1 MLIGS
6 IVTDILDTIQSGIF
20 WLLLKLDA
28 IVYSFIDWI
37 YQIILML
44 ANGDILGNTNL
55 VDELINRLYIIVGV
69 IILFLVAYSLL
80 RSMVNPDEA
89 LKGKESPVKIVQN
102 VIISVVLIAV
112 IPYVFDFAMGF
123 QNSLLQ
129 QNTIGRLILGEGS
142 GENASSST
150 IDDGGFNIAISV
162 FQAFFQPNTSAGYC
176 TGNASIDQNYPD
188 CEDLVAE
195 IGAYNNFEEWWAN
208 DVIASKNLFAISE
221 ANTLVAQNKISYT
234 FIISTL
240 AGAFVV
246 FVLVSYCIDIAIRLV
261 KLAVFQLI
269 APLPILARIVPKEDT
284 KKIFSNWLKAT
295 ISTYVEVFIRLGI
308 LFFAVF
314 IIDLVVG
321 NFNTIFNTMGNN
333 LGNVNPVLVLIA
345 QALVILGII
354 LFVKQ
359 LPGIIKDITGLDGGK
374 YSMFGGIKQGLSAIG
389 AMGALGTGA
398 VRGFTTG
405 FDKDHK
411 VRSVFGGVKN
421 GLTAGSRGFVSALGK
436 DYKNV
441 RDLKRN
447 TSAAVNEAIDR
458 QRRKASKKLMEKQEL
473 EEWREQH
480 PNDRNLPNILYKA
493 TSKAHKGVHDIGTG
507 VLDWATAGG
516 LDALKQKR
524 DQIAE
529 VQKAMAQTVSMAKGE
544 VEKIL
549 KVYVIAQGVTLDRL
563 QIDVDYF
570 KAQLAG
576 VKADEA
582 LTNKYTEL
590 QTKLL
595 NEKDVAKQDELRH
608 QMADIQSEI
617 DRDIATKRSTASKKL
632 KEAQDDLDQGIK
644 DATQMIIDYTY
655 ANKNGQTVKINGQD
669 WEVQTVA
676 GLSAQIAKADNLLKQ
691 NSSLMPDNLPSDS
704 EFKITDVNG
713 HEESSRT
720 RDYKGYRNTLGSA
733 VDKLDAEISKY
744 VERREKKEDK

>member
-28 IVYSFIDWI
+28 IVYTFIDWI

-44 ANGDILGNTNL
+44 ADGDLLSNSNL
-55 VDELINRLYIIVGV
+55 VDELVNRLYLIIGV

-112 IPYVFDFAMGF
+112 IPYVFNFAMGF
-123 QNSLLQ
+123 QTSLLQ

-246 FVLVSYCIDIAIRLV
+246 FVLASYCIDIAIRLV

-269 APLPILARIVPKEDT
+269 APLPILARIVPNEQT

-314 IIDLVVG
+314 IIDLVVA

-374 YSMFGGIKQGLSAIG
+374 YGKSLIRGIGMLGATFGGGATAAIRS
-389 AMGALGTGA
+389 
-398 VRGFTTG
+398 VVN
-405 FDKDHK
+405 DKDK
-411 VRSVFGGVKN
+411 PMSQKLGR
-421 GLTAGSRGFVSALGK
+421 GL
-436 DYKNV
+436 
-441 RDLKRN
+441 
-447 TSAAVNEAIDR
+447 
-458 QRRKASKKLMEKQEL
+458 
-473 EEWREQH
+473 
-480 PNDRNLPNILYKA
+480 
-493 TSKAHKGVHDIGTG
+493 
-507 VLDWATAGG
+507 
-516 LDALKQKR
+516 
-524 DQIAE
+524 
-529 VQKAMAQTVSMAKGE
+529 
-544 VEKIL
+544 
-549 KVYVIAQGVTLDRL
+549 
-563 QIDVDYF
+563 
-570 KAQLAG
+570 
-576 VKADEA
+576 
-582 LTNKYTEL
+582 
-590 QTKLL
+590 
-595 NEKDVAKQDELRH
+595 
-608 QMADIQSEI
+608 
-617 DRDIATKRSTASKKL
+617 
-632 KEAQDDLDQGIK
+632 
-644 DATQMIIDYTY
+644 
-655 ANKNGQTVKINGQD
+655 
-669 WEVQTVA
+669 
-676 GLSAQIAKADNLLKQ
+676 
-691 NSSLMPDNLPSDS
+691 
-704 EFKITDVNG
+704 
-713 HEESSRT
+713 
-720 RDYKGYRNTLGSA
+720 
-733 VDKLDAEISKY
+733 
-744 VERREKKEDK
+744 

>member
-28 IVYSFIDWI
+28 IVYTFIDWI

-44 ANGDILGNTNL
+44 ADGDLLSNSNL
-55 VDELINRLYIIVGV
+55 VDELVNRLYLIIGV

-112 IPYVFDFAMGF
+112 IPYVFNFAMGF
-123 QNSLLQ
+123 QTSLLQ

-195 IGAYNNFEEWWAN
+195 IGAYNNFEKWWAN

-246 FVLVSYCIDIAIRLV
+246 FVLASYCIDIAIRLV

-269 APLPILARIVPKEDT
+269 APLPILARIVPNEQT

-314 IIDLVVG
+314 IIDLVVA

-374 YSMFGGIKQGLSAIG
+374 YNVFGSAMRGLSSI
-389 AMGALGTGA
+389 GALGTGA

-405 FDKDHK
+405 FDKEHIPSSIGRGLKNAFAGGAKSFTGAAQKEYKGIGDIKKNTHA
-411 VRSVFGGVKN
+411 SVEEVIN
-421 GLTAGSRGFVSALGK
+421 
-436 DYKNV
+436 
-441 RDLKRN
+441 
-447 TSAAVNEAIDR
+447 R
-458 QRRKASKKLMEKQEL
+458 QRQRQANK
-473 EEWREQH
+473 
-480 PNDRNLPNILYKA
+480 
-493 TSKAHKGVHDIGTG
+493 
-507 VLDWATAGG
+507 
-516 LDALKQKR
+516 DAQKR
-524 DQIAE
+524 DLQAYRDTMTQGEHEPDFIYKVRKTKAGSSIAKKGRETAAGIKEWAGVSGSDSTTDNRTKEAINAIGSLVGSMQDVWKKDPGFIKAKEEANNAEALFNAVNKDYQEMLDKGVSATDAEQQILQKYQMSKEEAKRRMDVTKSIQKSQERTLQTSASKVNQIAGKIVE
-529 VQKAMAQTVSMAKGE
+529 LQKTQDRYGDVDIVRNIQSALEIQISDEAERNRIMQSVKSYGDLSDVRNYDRFITD
-544 VEKIL
+544 L
-549 KVYVIAQGVTLDRL
+549 KNGNQSA
-563 QIDVDYF
+563 IDV
-570 KAQLAG
+570 L
-576 VKADEA
+576 EA
-582 LTNKYTEL
+582 Y
-590 QTKLL
+590 
-595 NEKDVAKQDELRH
+595 
-608 QMADIQSEI
+608 
-617 DRDIATKRSTASKKL
+617 
-632 KEAQDDLDQGIK
+632 
-644 DATQMIIDYTY
+644 
-655 ANKNGQTVKINGQD
+655 
-669 WEVQTVA
+669 
-676 GLSAQIAKADNLLKQ
+676 
-691 NSSLMPDNLPSDS
+691 
-704 EFKITDVNG
+704 
-713 HEESSRT
+713 
-720 RDYKGYRNTLGSA
+720 
-733 VDKLDAEISKY
+733 DKLDITGKRELTNISGREI
-744 VERREKKEDK
+744 ERQNNQKKKDEK

>member
-1 MLIGS
+1 MLDS
-6 IVTDILDTIQSGIF
+6 ILNAIQSAIF
-20 WLLLKLDA
+20 WLLLKIDA
-28 IVYSFIDWI
+28 IVYTFIDWI

-44 ANGDILGNTNL
+44 ADGDLLSNSNL
-55 VDELINRLYIIVGV
+55 VDELVNRLYLIIGV

-112 IPYVFDFAMGF
+112 IPYVFNFAMGF
-123 QNSLLQ
+123 QTSLLQ

-246 FVLVSYCIDIAIRLV
+246 FVLASYCIDIAIRLV

-269 APLPILARIVPKEDT
+269 APLPILARIVPNEQT

-314 IIDLVVG
+314 IIDLVVA
-321 NFNTIFNTMGNN
+321 NFNTIFDTMGNN

-374 YSMFGGIKQGLSAIG
+374 YGKSLIRGIGMLGATFGGGATAAIRSVVNDKDKPMSQRLGRGALAGLSGGARGFRQGAKTDKLGDIPKAAGTASSNALSARARREAAGGWGNYLSQWVDNKKNDAIG
-389 AMGALGTGA
+389 WASGSFEAQQKMLEQVNEFVKDAKAVKSTSEGFIRDKKYLFKYGANEEFGEKEIEVDSGRKDENGKAIMEKKIVPRARITQDTTLSELDAMIQTLKSSGDVEDAKVAAALESKMNQKIKTIGKQLAA
-398 VRGFTTG
+398 VSVDRSKAAEFDAQFSSAASKGIVSEAMVALDQTKSAYEIVQKKFAANQALEGVQNFKNDEVDGGNLTTG
-405 FDKDHK
+405 
-411 VRSVFGGVKN
+411 N
-421 GLTAGSRGFVSALGK
+421 VSKLA
-436 DYKNV
+436 DYLESQSSKIQENI
-441 RDLKRN
+441 KM
-447 TSAAVNEAIDR
+447 E
-458 QRRKASKKLMEKQEL
+458 QERRKAAN
-473 EEWREQH
+473 
-480 PNDRNLPNILYKA
+480 P
-493 TSKAHKGVHDIGTG
+493 KG
-507 VLDWATAGG
+507 
-516 LDALKQKR
+516 
-524 DQIAE
+524 
-529 VQKAMAQTVSMAKGE
+529 
-544 VEKIL
+544 
-549 KVYVIAQGVTLDRL
+549 
-563 QIDVDYF
+563 
-570 KAQLAG
+570 
-576 VKADEA
+576 
-582 LTNKYTEL
+582 
-590 QTKLL
+590 
-595 NEKDVAKQDELRH
+595 KDK
-608 QMADIQSEI
+608 
-617 DRDIATKRSTASKKL
+617 
-632 KEAQDDLDQGIK
+632 
-644 DATQMIIDYTY
+644 
-655 ANKNGQTVKINGQD
+655 
-669 WEVQTVA
+669 
-676 GLSAQIAKADNLLKQ
+676 
-691 NSSLMPDNLPSDS
+691 
-704 EFKITDVNG
+704 
-713 HEESSRT
+713 
-720 RDYKGYRNTLGSA
+720 
-733 VDKLDAEISKY
+733 
-744 VERREKKEDK
+744 

>member
-28 IVYSFIDWI
+28 IVYTFIDWI

-44 ANGDILGNTNL
+44 ADGDLLSNSNL
-55 VDELINRLYIIVGV
+55 VDELVNRLYLIIGV

-112 IPYVFDFAMGF
+112 IPYVFNFAMGF
-123 QNSLLQ
+123 QTSLLQ

-208 DVIASKNLFAISE
+208 DVITSKNLFAISE

-234 FIISTL
+234 FIISTI

-269 APLPILARIVPKEDT
+269 APLPILARIVPNEQT

-314 IIDLVVG
+314 IIDLVVA
-321 NFNTIFNTMGNN
+321 NFNTIFDTMGNN

-374 YSMFGGIKQGLSAIG
+374 YNVFGSA
-389 AMGALGTGA
+389 M
-398 VRGFTTG
+398 RGFNTLRSLPKIATQTWNNTNDNPNHGKIWNNANKLKNALLSTGKGVINNHEAEYKGIGDLNKNYEKITT
-405 FDKDHK
+405 DNLAERRRKEAIRKAKLNRKDRYKREAGLKEQDRAAAIHEYFHGSTDTK
-411 VRSVFGGVKN
+411 AIEEKIKLANSV
-421 GLTAGSRGFVSALGK
+421 GK
-436 DYKNV
+436 DIKSKIV
-441 RDLKRN
+441 D
-447 TSAAVNEAIDR
+447 EAIDKNLR
-458 QRRKASKKLMEKQEL
+458 VKRLDNAWKTLQNKAVDANDYFERVTADNYEKLGLTLNDVGAYYDAQNGRALDYNTAYNEARRLKETQEGALKKQRDNAAFETMWGAINGDFSVFDSSDVDTEEKQKFVYEFFNNLQSQFNENIEYAKAKNPDVASSARLSARIDVSKMSDAKALKDMVGDKKLEADTLATGYDKDL
-473 EEWREQH
+473 AAANSREQ
-480 PNDRNLPNILYKA
+480 
-493 TSKAHKGVHDIGTG
+493 
-507 VLDWATAGG
+507 
-516 LDALKQKR
+516 LK
-524 DQIAE
+524 
-529 VQKAMAQTVSMAKGE
+529 
-544 VEKIL
+544 
-549 KVYVIAQGVTLDRL
+549 
-563 QIDVDYF
+563 
-570 KAQLAG
+570 
-576 VKADEA
+576 
-582 LTNKYTEL
+582 
-590 QTKLL
+590 
-595 NEKDVAKQDELRH
+595 
-608 QMADIQSEI
+608 
-617 DRDIATKRSTASKKL
+617 
-632 KEAQDDLDQGIK
+632 
-644 DATQMIIDYTY
+644 
-655 ANKNGQTVKINGQD
+655 
-669 WEVQTVA
+669 
-676 GLSAQIAKADNLLKQ
+676 
-691 NSSLMPDNLPSDS
+691 
-704 EFKITDVNG
+704 
-713 HEESSRT
+713 
-720 RDYKGYRNTLGSA
+720 
-733 VDKLDAEISKY
+733 AEIKGD
-744 VERREKKEDK
+744 KK

>member
-142 GENASSST
+142 GENASSSM

-269 APLPILARIVPKEDT
+269 APLPILARIVPNEQT

-374 YSMFGGIKQGLSAIG
+374 YGFFTGLKGAMQTGAMFGSGITAAVRNFNAKDENGENRSMRKRIASATAGFGSGFGRSFKSADDVKDLKSMRSNIHNSAEEAIKKRIQRENNKLNAQRERDAYIEELNQKRREAGQEEIG
-389 AMGALGTGA
+389 A
-398 VRGFTTG
+398 V
-405 FDKDHK
+405 
-411 VRSVFGGVKN
+411 
-421 GLTAGSRGFVSALGK
+421 AGR
-436 DYKNV
+436 
-441 RDLKRN
+441 LK
-447 TSAAVNEAIDR
+447 
-458 QRRKASKKLMEKQEL
+458 
-473 EEWREQH
+473 
-480 PNDRNLPNILYKA
+480 Y
-493 TSKAHKGVHDIGTG
+493 KAHKAGEAAAEWAGASSYNAVAVQRTQELADKVDAGFSAIEGTWKKSQG
-507 VLDWATAGG
+507 FI
-516 LDALKQKR
+516 DAK
-524 DQIAE
+524 AE
-529 VQKAMAQTVSMAKGE
+529 ADKASNQFNAMQQAYRNM
-544 VEKIL
+544 
-549 KVYVIAQGVTLDRL
+549 IAQGMAEEQAKTNIENSWKMTLEEAEIRKNNTKALQEEIERTEQKKKAESIATAARNIQLSVAQYSDIKIDENRVLERESDLGKRAAMESAKTFYGNLDNEENYRSLINDLQSSDREAQNRARSL
-563 QIDVDYF
+563 LDYF
-570 KAQLAG
+570 DKFNL
-576 VKADEA
+576 EA
-582 LTNKYTEL
+582 KYQKGE
-590 QTKLL
+590 
-595 NEKDVAKQDELRH
+595 AKYQEEQR
-608 QMADIQSEI
+608 
-617 DRDIATKRSTASKKL
+617 KSTIKSNDKGGSSK
-632 KEAQDDLDQGIK
+632 
-644 DATQMIIDYTY
+644 
-655 ANKNGQTVKINGQD
+655 
-669 WEVQTVA
+669 
-676 GLSAQIAKADNLLKQ
+676 
-691 NSSLMPDNLPSDS
+691 
-704 EFKITDVNG
+704 
-713 HEESSRT
+713 
-720 RDYKGYRNTLGSA
+720 
-733 VDKLDAEISKY
+733 
-744 VERREKKEDK
+744 

>member
-6 IVTDILDTIQSGIF
+6 IVTDILDTIQGGIF

-28 IVYSFIDWI
+28 IVYTFIDWI

-44 ANGDILGNTNL
+44 ADGDLLSNSNL
-55 VDELINRLYIIVGV
+55 VDELVNRLYLIIGV

-112 IPYVFDFAMGF
+112 IPYVFNFAMGF
-123 QNSLLQ
+123 QTSLLQ

-269 APLPILARIVPKEDT
+269 APLPILARIVPNEQT

-374 YSMFGGIKQGLSAIG
+374 YNVFGSA
-389 AMGALGTGA
+389 M
-398 VRGFTTG
+398 RGFNTLRSLPKIATQTWNNTNDNPNHGKIWNNANKLKNALLSTGKGVINNHEAEYKGIGDLNKNYEKITTDNLAERRRKEAIRKAKLNRKDRYKREAG
-405 FDKDHK
+405 LKEQDRAAAIHEYFHGSTDTKAIEEKIKTANSVGKDIKSKIIDEAVDKNL
-411 VRSVFGGVKN
+411 RVKRLDN
-421 GLTAGSRGFVSALGK
+421 AWKTLQNKAVDANDYFERVTADNYQTLGLTLSEVGSYYDAQNGRAL
-436 DYKNV
+436 DY
-441 RDLKRN
+441 N
-447 TSAAVNEAIDR
+447 TAYNEAR
-458 QRRKASKKLMEKQEL
+458 
-473 EEWREQH
+473 
-480 PNDRNLPNILYKA
+480 
-493 TSKAHKGVHDIGTG
+493 
-507 VLDWATAGG
+507 
-516 LDALKQKR
+516 
-524 DQIAE
+524 
-529 VQKAMAQTVSMAKGE
+529 
-544 VEKIL
+544 
-549 KVYVIAQGVTLDRL
+549 
-563 QIDVDYF
+563 
-570 KAQLAG
+570 
-576 VKADEA
+576 
-582 LTNKYTEL
+582 
-590 QTKLL
+590 
-595 NEKDVAKQDELRH
+595 
-608 QMADIQSEI
+608 
-617 DRDIATKRSTASKKL
+617 KL
-632 KEAQDDLDQGIK
+632 KEAQEGTLKKQRDNAAFETMWG
-644 DATQMIIDYTY
+644 A
-655 ANKNGQTVKINGQD
+655 INGDFSVFDASDVDTIEKQQF
-669 WEVQTVA
+669 VQKFFENLQSQFNENIEYAKAKNSDIA
-676 GLSAQIAKADNLLKQ
+676 GSARLSARIDVTTMSDAKVLKDMVGDKKLEADTLATGYDKDLAAANSREQLK
-691 NSSLMPDNLPSDS
+691 
-704 EFKITDVNG
+704 
-713 HEESSRT
+713 
-720 RDYKGYRNTLGSA
+720 
-733 VDKLDAEISKY
+733 AEIKGD
-744 VERREKKEDK
+744 KK

>member
-1 MLIGS
+1 MLDS
-6 IVTDILDTIQSGIF
+6 ILNAIQSAIF
-20 WLLLKLDA
+20 WLLLKIDA
-28 IVYSFIDWI
+28 IVYTFIDWI

-162 FQAFFQPNTSAGYC
+162 FQAFFQPNSSAGYC
-176 TGNASIDQNYPD
+176 TGNTSIDQNYPD
-188 CEDLVAE
+188 CIRLEE
-195 IGAYNNFEEWWAN
+195 SIGNYNNYYDWWN
-208 DVIASKNLFAISE
+208 TEVISNKNLFAIADSSD
-221 ANTLVAQNKISYT
+221 LVAEEKISYT

-269 APLPILARIVPKEDT
+269 APLPILARIVPNEQT

-374 YSMFGGIKQGLSAIG
+374 YNVFGSA
-389 AMGALGTGA
+389 M
-398 VRGFTTG
+398 RGFNTLRSLPKIATQTWNNTNDNPNHGKIWNNANKLKNALLSTGKGVINNHEAEYKGIGDLNKNYEKITT
-405 FDKDHK
+405 DNLAERRRKEAIRKAKLNRKDRYKREAGLKEQDRAAAIHEYFHGSTDTK
-411 VRSVFGGVKN
+411 AIEEKIKLANSV
-421 GLTAGSRGFVSALGK
+421 GK
-436 DYKNV
+436 DIKSKIV
-441 RDLKRN
+441 D
-447 TSAAVNEAIDR
+447 EAIDKNLR
-458 QRRKASKKLMEKQEL
+458 VKRLDNAWKTLQNKA
-473 EEWREQH
+473 
-480 PNDRNLPNILYKA
+480 
-493 TSKAHKGVHDIGTG
+493 V
-507 VLDWATAGG
+507 
-516 LDALKQKR
+516 DAN
-524 DQIAE
+524 
-529 VQKAMAQTVSMAKGE
+529 
-544 VEKIL
+544 
-549 KVYVIAQGVTLDRL
+549 
-563 QIDVDYF
+563 DYF
-570 KAQLAG
+570 ERVTADNYQTLGLTLSEVGSYYDAQNGRALDYNTAYN
-576 VKADEA
+576 EA
-582 LTNKYTEL
+582 
-590 QTKLL
+590 
-595 NEKDVAKQDELRH
+595 R
-608 QMADIQSEI
+608 
-617 DRDIATKRSTASKKL
+617 KL
-632 KEAQDDLDQGIK
+632 KEAQEGTLKKQRDNAAFETMWG
-644 DATQMIIDYTY
+644 A
-655 ANKNGQTVKINGQD
+655 INGDFSVFDASDVDTIEKQQF
-669 WEVQTVA
+669 VQKFFENLQSQFNENIEYAKAKNSDIA
-676 GLSAQIAKADNLLKQ
+676 GSARLSARIDVTTMSDAKVLKDMVGDKKLEADTLATGYDKDLAAANSREQLK
-691 NSSLMPDNLPSDS
+691 
-704 EFKITDVNG
+704 
-713 HEESSRT
+713 
-720 RDYKGYRNTLGSA
+720 
-733 VDKLDAEISKY
+733 AEIKGD
-744 VERREKKEDK
+744 KK

>member
-28 IVYSFIDWI
+28 IVYTFIDWI

-44 ANGDILGNTNL
+44 ADGDLLSNSNL
-55 VDELINRLYIIVGV
+55 VDELVNRLYLIIGV

-112 IPYVFDFAMGF
+112 IPYVFNFAMGF
-123 QNSLLQ
+123 QTSLLQ

-246 FVLVSYCIDIAIRLV
+246 FVLASYCIDIAIRLV

-269 APLPILARIVPKEDT
+269 APLPILARIVPNEQT

-314 IIDLVVG
+314 IIDLVVA
-321 NFNTIFNTMGNN
+321 NFNTIFDTMGNN

-374 YSMFGGIKQGLSAIG
+374 YGKSLIRGIGMLGATFGGGATAAIRSVVNDKDKPMSQKLGRGLLAGVSGGARGFRQGAKTDKLGDIPKAAGTASSNALSARARREAAGGWGNYLSQWVDNKKNDAIG
-389 AMGALGTGA
+389 WASGSFEAQQKMLEQVNEFVKDAKAVKSTSEGFIRDKKYLFKYGANEEFGEKEIEVDSGRKDENGKAIMEKKIVPRARITQDTTLSELDAMIQTLKSSGDVEDAKVAAALESKMNQKIKTIGKQLAA
-398 VRGFTTG
+398 VSVDRSKAAEFDAQFSSAASKGIVSEAMVALDQTKSAYEIVQKKFAANQALEGVQNFKNDEVDGGNLTTG
-405 FDKDHK
+405 
-411 VRSVFGGVKN
+411 N
-421 GLTAGSRGFVSALGK
+421 VSKLA
-436 DYKNV
+436 DYLESQSSKIQENI
-441 RDLKRN
+441 K
-447 TSAAVNEAIDR
+447 TE
-458 QRRKASKKLMEKQEL
+458 QERRKAAN
-473 EEWREQH
+473 
-480 PNDRNLPNILYKA
+480 P
-493 TSKAHKGVHDIGTG
+493 KG
-507 VLDWATAGG
+507 
-516 LDALKQKR
+516 
-524 DQIAE
+524 
-529 VQKAMAQTVSMAKGE
+529 
-544 VEKIL
+544 
-549 KVYVIAQGVTLDRL
+549 
-563 QIDVDYF
+563 
-570 KAQLAG
+570 
-576 VKADEA
+576 
-582 LTNKYTEL
+582 
-590 QTKLL
+590 
-595 NEKDVAKQDELRH
+595 KDK
-608 QMADIQSEI
+608 
-617 DRDIATKRSTASKKL
+617 
-632 KEAQDDLDQGIK
+632 
-644 DATQMIIDYTY
+644 
-655 ANKNGQTVKINGQD
+655 
-669 WEVQTVA
+669 
-676 GLSAQIAKADNLLKQ
+676 
-691 NSSLMPDNLPSDS
+691 
-704 EFKITDVNG
+704 
-713 HEESSRT
+713 
-720 RDYKGYRNTLGSA
+720 
-733 VDKLDAEISKY
+733 
-744 VERREKKEDK
+744 